1 MLSRTCLRSV
11 IVIART
17 SPARAYT
24 SSTREGSVA
33 ASKEFGKKE
42 KAHEDQY
49 IKQAERKK
57 LEKIRAEMEK
67 KKAELEELQKQHDDM
82 SSS

>member
-1 MLSRTCLRSV
+1 MLSRISLRQLSLG
-11 IVIART
+11 
-17 SPARAYT
+17 ARASARSYT
-24 SSTREGSVA
+24 SSSREGSVA
-33 ASKEFGKKE
+33 ASREFGKKE

-67 KKAELEELQKQHDDM
+67 KKAELAELQEEAEQISKA
-82 SSS
+82 